1 MATKSFE
8 KALQELEEIVSE
20 LEDGDLH
27 LEKAFKKFAEG
38 VKLSK
43 FCSHKLDETERKT
56 SLLLQDEEGRLVE
69 KPFEEKTD

>member
-8 KALQELEEIVSE
+8 KALQELEGIVSE

-43 FCSHKLDETERKT
+43 LCSRKLDETEKKI
-56 SLLLQDEEGRLVE
+56 SLLLQDENGKLIEI
-69 KPFEEKTD
+69 PFEDES

>member
-8 KALQELEEIVSE
+8 KALQELEEIVTE

-43 FCSHKLDETERKT
+43 FCSRKLDETERKI
-56 SLLLQDEEGRLVE
+56 SLLLKDEQNGVIE
-69 KPFEEKTD
+69 KPFEDESQ